1 MNDNYSMGCVY
12 AGPEIMDRT
21 YNEQRS
27 DASLILDS
35 GNTIALV
42 KSPFSIG
49 RSENCDLVIHN
60 PAVSRNHVQL
70 IHLGDRWFL
79 YDDGSVN
86 GTQINN
92 VQAARGMQYE
102 LHNGDI
108 ISLSGKVSFR
118 FMERTIGA
126 KWNDV
131 YPFNN
136 AEAMDTNEEYNDRE
150 PIMRTVYGSPEMMWS
165 SDENISPSKQKMK
178 FLEKLFKRTR

>member
-1 MNDNYSMGCVY
+1 MNDNYPMGCVY
-12 AGPEIMDRT
+12 AGPEITDRR

-27 DASLILDS
+27 DAFLVLES

-49 RSENCDLVIHN
+49 RSENCDLVIQN

-70 IHLGDRWFL
+70 ICLGERWFL
-79 YDDGSVN
+79 YDDSSVN

-92 VQAARGMQYE
+92 VQAARGMQYQ
-102 LHNGDI
+102 LHNGDT
-108 ISLSGKVSFR
+108 ISLSQKVSFR
-118 FMERTIGA
+118 FMEQTIGA

-136 AEAMDTNEEYNDRE
+136 AEVMDTNEEYNDRE
-150 PIMRTVYGSPEMMWS
+150 PIMRTVYGSPEMMRL
-165 SDENISPSKQKMK
+165 SDEGVLPTKEKRH
-178 FLEKLFKRTR
+178 FLKKLFKRTR